1 MPNKIA
7 SRGRIDPD
15 SISVT
20 NDPYEPSSTNTGS
33 KFDTVFK
40 QAQQGQRLKCNS
52 GDAARIANQF
62 KKYLARQHPGRKPIV
77 RSKERCKDDMGGI
90 WWLGFDVAT
99 TMAALP
105 PTQLTERS
113 SRDNESKPA
122 PESVPANK
130 GKWPTVRP
138 KSKLAQ

>member
-52 GDAARIANQF
+52 GDAAHCQPVQKVFGAP
-62 KKYLARQHPGRKPIV
+62 APIV

-90 WWLGFDVAT
+90 WWLGFDVANDHG
-99 TMAALP
+99 P
-105 PTQLTERS
+105 RCCPRS
-113 SRDNESKPA
+113 
-122 PESVPANK
+122 
-130 GKWPTVRP
+130 
-138 KSKLAQ
+138 